1 METYS
6 NIICKRKKPQA
17 RNFSLQFNT
26 FLMQHKNTNSL
37 CPMYVRTQCAKV
49 FEAINTLKW
58 HWSHI
63 HTYTH
68 SPNKNTN
75 RHRNYKWFWS
85 FRLNVG
91 KARKHVFISIW
102 ALVHSKWT
110 SRPVNLWLANKEIS
124 LKKKKRRKWN
134 LRNDRTFF
142 ILPVLTTL
150 ATQ

>member
-68 SPNKNTN
+68 IHPTKIRIVIEITN
-75 RHRNYKWFWS
+75 GFE
-85 FRLNVG
+85 
-91 KARKHVFISIW
+91 VF
-102 ALVHSKWT
+102 A
-110 SRPVNLWLANKEIS
+110 
-124 LKKKKRRKWN
+124 
-134 LRNDRTFF
+134 
-142 ILPVLTTL
+142 
-150 ATQ
+150 